1 VSLFTA
7 PPPNGGKNGGKM
19 VEKRKNWLM
28 TRAQFTLLLNLTPT
42 KKAATLTKQ
51 QHSFSTGYIKGF
63 KKYENI
69 EGGAV

>member
-1 VSLFTA
+1 
-7 PPPNGGKNGGKM
+7 M

-51 QHSFSTGYIKGF
+51 QAQLFYGVHQGIQEIG
-63 KKYENI
+63 KY
-69 EGGAV
+69 

>member
-1 VSLFTA
+1 
-7 PPPNGGKNGGKM
+7 M

-42 KKAATLTKQ
+42 KKAATLTKKQ
-51 QHSFSTGYIKGF
+51 AQLFYIKGF

-69 EGGAV
+69 EGGGV